1 MKLSSNFLR
10 DAKKLLG
17 RVRYTRRTL
26 PVITHIL
33 ASLDAT
39 GITLAVTDLDH
50 WLETRTDAPPEP
62 CDPVAFLIPV
72 DAMAAATR
80 ADKGT
85 VVTFTPRGG
94 KKRPMLHVTAQCGGI
109 QVESTHPTIDVSE
122 FPARPTVIGK
132 STTIPA
138 NTMESLAVVATCA
151 STDKTRYVL
160 NGVLFTPDD
169 SGTLIATDGRR
180 LASAPA
186 VVPPVPFILPNAA
199 AHVLAH
205 PDFTGQQAEITVS
218 EVADDQ
224 KVAIQSGN
232 HLLVSRTIAG
242 NYPNYHQVI
251 PHMAP
256 ELVTIAGDRRPGVIA
271 WLRALPGTRD
281 SVHLSWEKRGQLTLT
296 QRTESNGAAVL
307 RVPVEIHGNPPLI
320 AFAPRLLA
328 DALEIGSTLCLRD
341 GMTPGVCRH
350 PSGRFCLVMPC
361 RCEHTAEELARP
373 QSQAASQAA

>member
-1 MKLSSNFLR
+1 MKLPSNFLR
-10 DAKKLLG
+10 DTKKLFA
-17 RVRYTRRTL
+17 RIRYTRGAL

-39 GITLAVTDLDH
+39 GITLAVTDLDL
-50 WLETRTDAPPEP
+50 WLETRTDAPAEP
-62 CDPVAFLIPV
+62 CDPVTFLIPV

-85 VVTFTPRGG
+85 VVTFTPRGS
-94 KKRPMLHVTAQCGGI
+94 KKRQMLQVTAQCGGI
-109 QVESTHPTIDVSE
+109 QVESTHPTMDMSE
-122 FPARPTVIGK
+122 FPARPTVIGTA
-132 STTIPA
+132 TTVPA
-138 NTMESLAVVATCA
+138 NTMESLALVATCA
-151 STDKTRYVL
+151 STDETRYVL
-160 NGVLFTPDD
+160 NGILVTPDEG
-169 SGTLIATDGRR
+169 GTLVATDGRR

-205 PDFTGQQAEITVS
+205 PDFTGHQAEVTVS
-218 EVADDQ
+218 EVAEDQ

-232 HLLVSRTIAG
+232 HLLVSKTIEG
-242 NYPNYHQVI
+242 TYPNYRQAI
-251 PHMAP
+251 PHMVP
-256 ELVTIAGDRRPGVIA
+256 ELVTISGDRRPGVIA
-271 WLRALPGTRD
+271 WLRALPGNKD
-281 SVHLSWEKRGQLTLT
+281 SVHLTWEKRGHLTLT

-307 RVPVEIHGNPPLI
+307 KVPVEIHGNPPLI

-328 DALEIGSTLCLRD
+328 DALEIGSTLCLSD

-361 RCEHTAEELARP
+361 RCEHTAAEPAR
-373 QSQAASQAA
+373 QQGQVASQAA